1 MNKKRGSVLILTM
14 WVLFLLALLT
24 LGLKT
29 HVDARVRASGILK
42 HQVHGRYLARAGA
55 SMATRILRADTNH
68 WDGLGEPWTEEGVHR
83 EEVGVTRWLIEDEE
97 SRLNLNRTGPVIMT
111 RFFRDVGGL
120 SELEAESVVAS
131 IIDWRDE
138 DDEARPGGAESGFYE
153 SRPAGYPA
161 RNGSFASIHELLLV
175 KGVDNGLFS
184 RIRSN
189 ITVHGAGH
197 INVNTASREVLLA
210 LARTVEGPGEQGAGS
225 LVEKI
230 LDVREQNEVF
240 KAIVWSDIA
249 ARLSLSEVETL
260 IFRRM
265 SDHLTVRSSYFTG
278 FCEADIGDDGRVEHQ
293 VRFTLHRE
301 SGQVVGWYEE

>member
-1 MNKKRGSVLILTM
+1 MRLKRGSVLILTM
-14 WVLFLLALLT
+14 WVLFLLAMLT
-24 LGLKT
+24 IGLKT

-55 SMATRILRADTNH
+55 SMATRILREDTNR
-68 WDGLGEPWTEEGVHR
+68 WDGVGEPWTFEGEHR
-83 EEVGVTRWLIEDEE
+83 EEVGIARWLIEDEE
-97 SRLNLNRTGPVIMT
+97 SRLNLNRTGPVVLT
-111 RFFRDVGGL
+111 RLFRDVGRL
-120 SELEAESVVAS
+120 SELEAEGVVAS

-138 DDEARPGGAESGFYE
+138 DDEARPGGAESGYYG
-153 SRPAGYPA
+153 SRPAGYSA

-175 KGVDNGLFS
+175 KGVDNELFS

-197 INVNTASREVLLA
+197 INLNTAPRAVLSA
-210 LARTVEGPGEQGAGS
+210 LARTVEGPGEQGAES
-225 LVEKI
+225 LVGKI
-230 LDVREQNEVF
+230 LDAREQNEVF

-265 SDHLTVRSSYFTG
+265 SDHLTVRSAYFTG
-278 FCEADIGDDGRVEHQ
+278 FCEADIGDDDRVEHR

>member
-1 MNKKRGSVLILTM
+1 MRLKRGSVLILTM
-14 WVLFLLALLT
+14 WVLFLLAMLT
-24 LGLKT
+24 IGLKT

-55 SMATRILRADTNH
+55 SMATRILREDTNR
-68 WDGLGEPWTEEGVHR
+68 WGGVGEPWTFEGEHR
-83 EEVGVTRWLIEDEE
+83 EEVGIARWLIEDEE
-97 SRLNLNRTGPVIMT
+97 SRLNLNRTGPVVLT
-111 RFFRDVGGL
+111 RLFRDVGRL
-120 SELEAESVVAS
+120 SELEAES
-131 IIDWRDE
+131 
-138 DDEARPGGAESGFYE
+138 GYYG
-153 SRPAGYPA
+153 SRPAGYSA

-175 KGVDNGLFS
+175 KGVDNELFS

-197 INVNTASREVLLA
+197 INLNTAPRAVLSA
-210 LARTVEGPGEQGAGS
+210 LARTVEGPGEQGAES
-225 LVEKI
+225 LVGKI
-230 LDVREQNEVF
+230 LDAREQNEVF

-265 SDHLTVRSSYFTG
+265 SDHLTVRSAYFTG
-278 FCEADIGDDGRVEHQ
+278 FCEADIGDDDRVEHR